1 MKNTWKKYACMLALA
16 LTVSTPALASSS
28 APLDRSGTGINTGSA
43 TPASSTGNS
52 AGMTSYT
59 TGGTSAN
66 VGISANDRTTLT
78 NYVRELPSG
87 VRSTNSSASQ
97 YRVGETLPAS
107 VQTSSLPAN
116 VTNSITSTPSGYS
129 YVQAGSDVY
138 LISNANRRIVDRVGI
153 R

>member
-1 MKNTWKKYACMLALA
+1 MKTSLKQFLCAAFLVVA
-16 LTVSTPALASSS
+16 LTGPAFASSS
-28 APLDRSGTGINTGSA
+28 VQTQ
-43 TPASSTGNS
+43 
-52 AGMTSYT
+52 
-59 TGGTSAN
+59 AN

-87 VRSTNSSASQ
+87 VRSTNSSATQ